1 MNYSP
6 AEMSVITPPCP
17 LPLRPCLRLFS
28 NQLTNTRPQKEEE
41 ERETL
46 ALTLRT
52 LRTNEDKQVETIEQ
66 LKTKNADLERKNAL
80 LESTQRNFA
89 STLRTTEA
97 TARQLKDEATRT
109 RTTLSQVRTQC
120 ANDIRKR
127 DIQIQ
132 KMKERL
138 LDTRGRGTRAPMA
151 QCTVIGGPPNL
162 SSSLG
167 NSVGSAAGAADDF
180 TLAQDTTDFLTKLSQ
195 DLADENDNLIAL
207 VRTTLST
214 LKAIQGLP
222 DDDHFLPSDL
232 PAETELDDDASPVVA
247 PPASFDD
254 LTAELDSTLYSLKEV
269 LNQPNYVPLEDLAE
283 RDAEIERLVAK
294 NAMLEEEWRKAIA
307 LVDGWNKTLGAK
319 FAEVTQEGE
328 GMKSPKKTPGKGKG
342 RALADIIHDGG
353 RQEEQE
359 ELELETV
366 VVMGRREV
374 RSELSIVQEE
384 AEEEEEEVEEV
395 AEAEVQE
402 EEELPE
408 IRQPPARMEKKRK
421 PSTPGPTVKAPKPAT
436 REAIVPR
443 PRATPTSTKKGKGK
457 QAKAVQSSVQE
468 AIKETAEE
476 AADEAAV
483 EEQILAEVHATP
495 LKTPAKTPA
504 KTPRKTPARKGKRT
518 VRISEAAPE
527 MFSADEMAAEV
538 EEVHEVHEVHE
549 KAGRTPG
556 RKGVKPKSV
565 KKDVQ
570 PGLAEVVHEKVV
582 EEPQKTPAKER
593 RGAKRGDRPEVI
605 QEPVEAQEAEPVLE
619 VQQPSARWRAKAGY
633 GKIPEKEVVPVPE
646 AQVSP
651 VKSSRKRKA
660 AAETLEGVAQDSII
674 VEDAPQGR
682 ERKRRARKEDVMPDA
697 ETAVQDT
704 EPQAPRGR
712 ERGRRTRRG
721 DVTLE
726 ADTTNDTANTAADTT
741 AAPQDEEPVPAAPLV
756 LGRKD
761 RRRRPSQARTDMDE
775 LLELALLLPSP
786 SPEPEIIAEED
797 VPEPSN
803 RRERRSRAKE
813 ADESMAEDT
822 FARLETPKRTR
833 RPSRSRKEVQ
843 EDSAMLDEL
852 ASEPVLLHY
861 HEVSNEA
868 QTVGVKNHEEAGGKL
883 SRARRRSLRNVRVP
897 FPSPSLRYS

>member
-1 MNYSP
+1 
-6 AEMSVITPPCP
+6 
-17 LPLRPCLRLFS
+17 
-28 NQLTNTRPQKEEE
+28 
-41 ERETL
+41 
-46 ALTLRT
+46 
-52 LRTNEDKQVETIEQ
+52 
-66 LKTKNADLERKNAL
+66 
-80 LESTQRNFA
+80 
-89 STLRTTEA
+89 
-97 TARQLKDEATRT
+97 
-109 RTTLSQVRTQC
+109 
-120 ANDIRKR
+120 
-127 DIQIQ
+127 
-132 KMKERL
+132 MKERL
-138 LDTRGRGTRAPMA
+138 LDTRGRGARAPMA
-151 QCTVIGGPPNL
+151 QCTVIGGSPNL

-167 NSVGSAAGAADDF
+167 GSVRSAAGAADDS

-222 DDDHFLPSDL
+222 DGDHFLPSDL

-247 PPASFDD
+247 PPANFDD

-283 RDAEIERLVAK
+283 RDAEIERLITK
-294 NAMLEEEWRKAIA
+294 NATLEEEWRKAIA

-319 FAEVTQEGE
+319 FAEVTQEE

-342 RALADIIHDGG
+342 RALADIIYDGG
-353 RQEEQE
+353 RQEEPE
-359 ELELETV
+359 ELELEQETV
-366 VVMGRREV
+366 VVMGRREM

-384 AEEEEEEVEEV
+384 AEEEEEVEEV
-395 AEAEVQE
+395 EEAEVQE
-402 EEELPE
+402 EEVPE
-408 IRQPPARMEKKRK
+408 IRQPSARMEKRRK
-421 PSTPGPTVKAPKPAT
+421 PSTPGPTIKASKLAA

-443 PRATPTSTKKGKGK
+443 SRATPTSAKKGKGK
-457 QAKAVQSSVQE
+457 GKQVKAVQSSVEE
-468 AIKETAEE
+468 ATKETAEE

-527 MFSADEMAAEV
+527 MFSADEMATEV
-538 EEVHEVHEVHE
+538 EEVHEVHE

-556 RKGVKPKSV
+556 RKGGKPKSV

-570 PGLAEVVHEKVV
+570 PKVTEAVHEKVV

-605 QEPVEAQEAEPVLE
+605 PEPVEAQEAEPVLE
-619 VQQPSARWRAKAGY
+619 VQQSSARWRAKAGY
-633 GKIPEKEVVPVPE
+633 GKIPEKEAVPLPE
-646 AQVSP
+646 AQLSP

-660 AAETLEGVAQDSII
+660 APETLEGATQDSII

-726 ADTTNDTANTAADTT
+726 ADTTDTAADTT
-741 AAPQDEEPVPAAPLV
+741 AAAQDEEPIPAAPLV
-756 LGRKD
+756 LARKD

-786 SPEPEIIAEED
+786 SPEPEIIAEEE

-803 RRERRSRAKE
+803 RRERRSRVKE

-822 FARLETPKRTR
+822 FARLTTRDESAAAAETPKRTR

-852 ASEPVLLHY
+852 AAEPVLLHY

-897 FPSPSLRYS
+897 PPSSSSIDN